1 MVGGEVVVGDGFG
14 VLAERLSLE
23 VVVGAVGGGG
33 RSRADRCE
41 EREDDG
47 DGLGEH
53 GDKLNV
59 LLKARGTLGFAT

>member
-1 MVGGEVVVGDGFG
+1 MVGGEVVVGDGFW

-23 VVVGAVGGGG
+23 VVVGAVGGG

-53 GDKLNV
+53 GDKSRV
-59 LLKARGTLGFAT
+59 LLKARETRGFAM